1 MLNGPLLLLPL
12 MKKMLSTNITSI
24 GYLTKNTL
32 KNTGDK
38 PWQKENGLL
47 SIWLLGMF
55 NHTPTTTVV
64 IPYKSGEDQELGP
77 VVNDDYFGKV
87 PPDRLKVDEKNL
99 PTQWSKYLM
108 Y

>member
-1 MLNGPLLLLPL
+1 
-12 MKKMLSTNITSI
+12 
-24 GYLTKNTL
+24 
-32 KNTGDK
+32 
-38 PWQKENGLL
+38 
-47 SIWLLGMF
+47 
-55 NHTPTTTVV
+55 VV